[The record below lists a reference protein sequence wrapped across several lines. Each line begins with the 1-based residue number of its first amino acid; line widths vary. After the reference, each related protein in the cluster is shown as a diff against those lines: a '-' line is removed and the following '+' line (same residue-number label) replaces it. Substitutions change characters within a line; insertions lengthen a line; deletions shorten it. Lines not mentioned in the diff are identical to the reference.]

1 MRASMPCPVRR
12 PSATRVLCAA
22 LSVCAGGVAGCRG
35 PGPTAPPPTTP
46 RTLAAMPES
55 ISVPPGGMGT
65 LGFELLGPTGAPL
78 PGAVVTF
85 AIVDDPTAPSAKAQG
100 AALATASAT
109 TDAQG
114 RCAAQVTAGLAA
126 VFRVRA
132 TSADASVDVV
142 VVVAAGDVGAV
153 DVAPFFPSPA
163 GAHAAAV
170 ATTIEILLFDNSSC
184 GDIDVRNPPQ
194 PVRTMRSVPA
204 SGAVARYDFV
214 STAVGYAIVGRARDG
229 RGVIRAL
236 GCADLQGRALVAGSA
251 VQIALPLV
259 DVGPD
264 PVGTYAATTS
274 LPIAPPLAAAATLGA
289 AWRDLTDCPL
299 DPAQLW
305 LDCTIDALGPANDG
319 DPLDCVPATS
329 PGGDGDVGDALG
341 ALRGTALAGS
351 GGTPSSCRGTKTA
364 SGATSIDAVVQG
376 MFGSPVPAT
385 FIRLAA
391 AAADAPHLFDNLQ
404 LSSTLDV
411 RAAGTI
417 ADVTVTHTLTSV
429 GFGLSNAMTDV
440 ALQALGLPVLTA
452 TTTGTVSEDVLA
464 IAQHGFTVRLGTAA
478 RAAFGVLALA
488 RRGLPANA
496 PGVVAA
502 MAGLAHSDDGKLA
515 GCAALDDALCARASR
530 ASGCLMTACASG
542 LAALAAQLDAS
553 FEAANGTDLDLIIA
567 GAAPLLET
575 HDDGLAGRLGDLQP
589 GAQAAGVWSV
599 DLRPR
604 GGTRALSASWEAVR
618 SGN

>member
-1 MRASMPCPVRR
+1 MPGAVRR
-12 PSATRVLCAA
+12 SPVARVLCAA
-22 LSVCAGGVAGCRG
+22 LAACAATAAACGGPEA
-35 PGPTAPPPTTP
+35 APAPPTTP
-46 RTLAAMPES
+46 RTLAATPES

-65 LGFELLGPTGAPL
+65 LGFVLLGPTGEPL

-114 RCAAQVTAGLAA
+114 RCAAHVTAGLAA

-132 TSADASVDVV
+132 TSANAQVDVV
-142 VVVAAGDVGAV
+142 VVVAAGDVGSV
-153 DVAPFFPSPA
+153 DVAPFFPAPA

-170 ATTIEILLFDNSSC
+170 ATTIEILFFDNSSC
-184 GDIDVRNPPQ
+184 GDIDVRDPPQ

-229 RGVIRAL
+229 RGVVRAL
-236 GCADLQGRALVAGSA
+236 GCTDLQGRALVAGSA

-264 PVGTYAATTS
+264 PAGMYTATTS
-274 LPIAPPLAAAATLGA
+274 LAIAPPLAAATTLAA

-305 LDCTIDALGPANDG
+305 IDCTIDALGPGNGG
-319 DPLDCVPATS
+319 DPLDCVPATA
-329 PGGDGDVGDALG
+329 PGADGPVGDALG
-341 ALRGTALAGS
+341 ALRGAPLAGPS
-351 GGTPSSCRGTKTA
+351 GAPTLCRGTQTA
-364 SGATSIDAVVQG
+364 GGATSIDAVVQG
-376 MFGSPVPAT
+376 MFGSPVPAALVG
-385 FIRLAA
+385 LAA
-391 AAADAPHLFDNLQ
+391 AAADASHLFDDLR
-404 LSSTLDV
+404 LGSTLDV
-411 RAAGTI
+411 RAAGTLT
-417 ADVTVTHTLTSV
+417 DVTITHTLTSV
-429 GFGLSNAMTDV
+429 GFALSNAMTDV
-440 ALQALGLPVLTA
+440 ALQPLGLPVLTA
-452 TTTGTVSEDVLA
+452 TTTGVVSEDMLTLA
-464 IAQHGFTVRLGTAA
+464 RHGFTVRLGAAA
-478 RAAFGVLALA
+478 RAAFGVLALE
-488 RRGLPANA
+488 RRGLPADA
-496 PGVVAA
+496 PGLVAGVAA
-502 MAGLAHSDDGKLA
+502 LAHGEDGKLS
-515 GCAALDDALCARASR
+515 GCAALDEALCARAGR
-530 ASGCLMTACASG
+530 AAGCLVTACAAG
-542 LAALAAQLDAS
+542 LEALGARLDAS
-553 FEAANGTDLDLIIA
+553 FEAANGTDLDLYLE

-589 GAQAAGVWSV
+589 GAQAATWSV

-604 GGTRALSASWEAVR
+604 DGRRALSAPWEAVR